1 MLDKIFHPSLT
12 LYGRISYTM
21 LAIRR
26 KGLGNMFQYA
36 SLLLLAFAVSLDSFS
51 VGFTYGMRKMSIPL
65 KSIFIIACCSAVTLL
80 IAMLVGDLMT
90 RIFPLY
96 ITGRLGGFILVL
108 IGAWVLYQFFRPA
121 KEVSEDE
128 TEKTLINFEIKTLG
142 IVINILRK
150 PMSADIDKSGTITG
164 IEAFLLGV
172 ALSLDAFGAGIGAAL
187 LGYSPVIM
195 SILVACMSSL
205 FVSVGI
211 KSGYVFSKFD
221 WMDKFS
227 CLPGIILIM
236 IGLWKL

>member
-1 MLDKIFHPSLT
+1 
-12 LYGRISYTM
+12 
-21 LAIRR
+21 
-26 KGLGNMFQYA
+26 MFQFG

-51 VGFTYGMRKMSIPL
+51 VGFTYGMRKMRIPF

-80 IAMLVGDLMT
+80 IAMLVGDLMA
-90 RIFPLY
+90 RIFPIY
-96 ITGRLGGFILVL
+96 ITEKLGGFILVL

-121 KEVSEDE
+121 KESSDEE

-150 PMSADIDKSGTITG
+150 PMTADIDKSGTITG
-164 IEAFLLGV
+164 VEAFLLGV

-187 LGYSPVIM
+187 LGYSPIEM

-205 FVSVGI
+205 FVSIGI
-211 KSGYVFSKFD
+211 KSGYIFSKFD

>member
-1 MLDKIFHPSLT
+1 
-12 LYGRISYTM
+12 
-21 LAIRR
+21 
-26 KGLGNMFQYA
+26 MFQFA

-51 VGFTYGMRKMSIPL
+51 VGFTYGMRKMRIPF
-65 KSIFIIACCSAVTLL
+65 KSIFIIACCSAATLL
-80 IAMLVGDLMT
+80 VAMLVGDLMT
-90 RIFPLY
+90 RIFPMY
-96 ITGRLGGFILVL
+96 VTERLGGFILVL

-121 KEVSEDE
+121 KEVVEE
-128 TEKTLINFEIKTLG
+128 EKELEKTLINFEIKTLG

-195 SILVACMSSL
+195 SILVACMSSM
-205 FVSVGI
+205 FVSAGI
-211 KSGYVFSKFD
+211 KSGYLFSKFA